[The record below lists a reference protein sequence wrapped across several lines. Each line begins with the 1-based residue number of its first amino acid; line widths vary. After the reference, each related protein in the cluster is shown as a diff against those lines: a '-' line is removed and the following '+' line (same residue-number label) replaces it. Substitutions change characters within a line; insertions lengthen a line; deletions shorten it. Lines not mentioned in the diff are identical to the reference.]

1 MEFETSRRCRTSIG
15 FEDPR
20 TEEGELLFPA
30 RFPAEVVQRDK
41 VPLGQ
46 YGVAGQF
53 QQRPAPRD
61 GGLFKRSWF
70 GEPVLAAPAGTRWVR
85 HWDLAASKKRG
96 SGVGQAATA
105 GVKLGQAPDGAFYV
119 GHVLRLQDEGHEVRK
134 AIRSTAAAD
143 GVQVE
148 VSLPQDPGQAGKVQ
162 ASDLVAMLAGYV
174 VHAEPETGD
183 KITRAEPIAAQA
195 AAGNL
200 RLVKGDWNEAFL
212 DELGNFPSGSH
223 KDQVDALS
231 GAFGRLLKRTNSIF
245 AMPLAEISCEPF
257 SIPPYWPRIYALAL
271 DWQRVSA
278 IWAACDPDN
287 QAVYLYGEY
296 TARRAELAIHIDA
309 IRSRGKDVRGFMNP
323 AAHGRSQEEGAQLIE
338 ELWKRDLTVMT
349 APHVPDV
356 GIGEMANLLVAQRL
370 RVFNTLIGW
379 ASEYPLYR
387 RDEKGRPNDDECPLV
402 ACTALLA
409 PIAPTLPTEDE
420 FATDGE
426 QGGTEGRS
434 AVTGY

>member
-1 MEFETSRRCRTSIG
+1 
-15 FEDPR
+15 
-20 TEEGELLFPA
+20 
-30 RFPAEVVQRDK
+30 
-41 VPLGQ
+41 
-46 YGVAGQF
+46 
-53 QQRPAPRD
+53 
-61 GGLFKRSWF
+61 
-70 GEPVLAAPAGTRWVR
+70 
-85 HWDLAASKKRG
+85 
-96 SGVGQAATA
+96 
-105 GVKLGQAPDGAFYV
+105 
-119 GHVLRLQDEGHEVRK
+119 LQDEGHEVRK

-183 KITRAEPIAAQA
+183 KVTRAEPIAAQA

-245 AMPLAEISCEPF
+245 SMPLAEISCDPF
-257 SIPPYWPRIYALAL
+257 PIPAHWPRIYALAL
-271 DWQRVSA
+271 DWQRASGV
-278 IWAACDPDN
+278 WAACDSES
-287 QAVYLYGEY
+287 QVIYLYSEY
-296 TARRAELAIHIDA
+296 SAHRAELAIHAEA

-323 AAHGRSQEEGAQLIE
+323 AAHGRSREEGLQLIE
-338 ELWKRDLTVMT
+338 ELWKRDLSLMASSH
-349 APHVPDV
+349 APE
-356 GIGEMANLLVAQRL
+356 ISLGEMANLLGAQRL
-370 RVFNTLIGW
+370 RVFNTLTGW

-409 PIAPTLPTEDE
+409 PIAPGLSPEDD
-420 FATDGE
+420 ATDD
-426 QGGTEGRS
+426 QLWADEGRS